1 MSKRFAITALVAV
14 VTSVLPALA
23 QDAQVGK
30 EYQITI
36 ESEQEN
42 QYIGA
47 YGQAKIGSVFV
58 LIPNAKKDQK
68 YKVQVT
74 DIKTNQYTSNKQASC
89 TFEQVDGDRKGSCLG
104 AP

>member
-14 VTSVLPALA
+14 VTSVLPAMA

-47 YGQAKIGSVFV
+47 YGQAKMGSVFV
-58 LIPNAKKDQK
+58 LVPNAKKDQK
-68 YKVQVT
+68 YKVNITGYKAEPVHE
-74 DIKTNQYTSNKQASC
+74 IRSRLLAPSNKSTAI
-89 TFEQVDGDRKGSCLG
+89 EN
-104 AP
+104 